1 MLHRESEANG
11 AIDGDRTEGILSSIA
26 HSSAHPSSSLPSDRQ
41 PPSSSSTALGIHT
54 SHPGAAR
61 YQPAASSSPL
71 SLSSPP
77 ALTTPLSPTASAAAF
92 DPASVPAAA
101 SLHFPYFALQNP
113 AAFFPRFQHHPTTTS
128 SPSTATSP
136 ADSGPTSPSST
147 PPSTP
152 TSPVLSAYPYV
163 SSPYPFPFPLPSPY
177 LPPFPPPFPVGT
189 HAYALALARDDPL
202 HWTSDRVGEWLDH
215 HDVACGQHRDALKKF
230 NGRALIRLTEEQ
242 VDKLLPAS
250 DKAEAILLFQH
261 IQVPPLLVF
270 FFLQCTK
277 NLTFPLQDLRDLSLY
292 CSIHQALTSSTS
304 P

>member
-11 AIDGDRTEGILSSIA
+11 AVDGDRTEGILSSIA
-26 HSSAHPSSSLPSDRQ
+26 HSSARPSSSLPSDHRQ

-54 SHPGAAR
+54 SHPGTTR
-61 YQPAASSSPL
+61 YQPAASSTSSSPL

-77 ALTTPLSPTASAAAF
+77 ALTTPLSPTAASAAAVSGSPPPQAAAF

-113 AAFFPRFQHHPTTTS
+113 AAFFPRFQHHHPTTTS
-128 SPSTATSP
+128 SPSTVASP
-136 ADSGPTSPSST
+136 ADSGPTT
-147 PPSTP
+147 PSTP

-163 SSPYPFPFPLPSPY
+163 SSPYPFPFPMPSPY
-177 LPPFPPPFPVGT
+177 LPPFPPPFPAGT
-189 HAYALALARDDPL
+189 HAHALALARDDPL

-215 HDVACGQHRDALKKF
+215 RDVACGQHRDALKKF

-250 DKAEAILLFQH
+250 DKADAILLFQH
-261 IQVPPLLVF
+261 IQVRTPPLLLGF
-270 FFLQCTK
+270 FCIHQK
-277 NLTFPLQDLRDLSLY
+277 IDLSPSY
-292 CSIHQALTSSTS
+292 RT
-304 P
+304 